1 MMIQFVTFGMFI
13 IDEFDFADEQGKP
26 TGQTIGGG
34 GTYATIGAR
43 IWLPPDTLG
52 MIIDRGNDFPQEIE
66 QKLLTYGPDVWHF
79 RDHPDRCTTR
89 SRNSYRGEYR
99 GFEYITPRIR
109 LTPHD
114 LAGTRLSRPAS
125 VHFIC
130 SPKRALQIL
139 SEIQEIEGWNP
150 TTIFEP
156 IPVRAGFCLRAVH
169 RILNVEQDRCVPE
182 ELPSLKEALPNITI
196 LSPNAEE
203 ALSLLSLPLIVT
215 KPAVENAASEFIKM
229 GVGEGGSV
237 IIRSGA
243 LGAYIITSDR
253 KGQWIDAFWSS
264 ENIDRVVDV
273 TGAGNTFLGGLAAG
287 LLLENGNV
295 HKGLT
300 VSYMIEAHKANTWV
314 LNHSRVLAT
323 LYASV
328 SASFTVEQL
337 GLPHLTLNSG
347 REEEWNYDSP
357 RRRLEVLRQRHDK
370 EIENK
375 NH

>member
-1 MMIQFVTFGMFI
+1 MTIQFVTFGMFI
-13 IDEFDFADEQGKP
+13 IDEFSFADEQGKL
-26 TGQTIGGG
+26 TGKTVAPQIGGG

-43 IWLPPDTLG
+43 IWLPPDIIR
-52 MIIDRGNDFPQEIE
+52 MIVDRGNDFPQDI
-66 QKLLTYGPDVWHF
+66 QNRLLTYGSDIWHF
-79 RDHPDRCTTR
+79 RDDINRVTTR

-109 LTPHD
+109 LTPRD
-114 LAGTRLSRPAS
+114 LERARLTRPAS

-130 SPKRALQIL
+130 SPTRALQII

-156 IPVRAGFCLRAVH
+156 IP
-169 RILNVEQDRCVPE
+169 DRCIPE
-182 ELPSLKEALPNITI
+182 ELPSLKAVLPHIAI

-203 ALSLLSLPLIVT
+203 ALSLLSLPLVVT
-215 KPAVENAASEFIKM
+215 KSAVENAASEFLKM
-229 GVGEGGSV
+229 GVGKENSGSI

-243 LGAYIITSDR
+243 LGAYVITSNR

-264 ENIDRVVDV
+264 AENIDEVVDV
-273 TGAGNTFLGGLAAG
+273 TGAGNSFLGGLAAG
-287 LLLENGNV
+287 LSIANGDV
-295 HKGLT
+295 
-300 VSYMIEAHKANTWV
+300 YEA
-314 LNHSRVLAT
+314 S

-328 SASFTVEQL
+328 SASFTVQQF
-337 GLPHLTLNSG
+337 GVPHLTVGSNG
-347 REEEWNYDSP
+347 VEEWNQDSP
-357 RRRLEVLRQRHDK
+357 HRRLEVLRQRQDK

>member
-1 MMIQFVTFGMFI
+1 MIQFVTFGMFI

-66 QKLLTYGPDVWHF
+66 KKLLTYGPDVWHF
-79 RDHPDRCTTR
+79 RDQSDRCTTR
-89 SRNSYRGEYR
+89 GMNSYRGEYR
-99 GFEYITPRIR
+99 GYEYITPRIR

-156 IPVRAGFCLRAVH
+156 IP
-169 RILNVEQDRCVPE
+169 DRCVPE

-295 HKGLT
+295 HK
-300 VSYMIEAHKANTWV
+300 
-314 LNHSRVLAT
+314 AT

-337 GLPHLTLNSG
+337 GLPHLTLSSSG
-347 REEEWNYDSP
+347 EEEWNYDSP